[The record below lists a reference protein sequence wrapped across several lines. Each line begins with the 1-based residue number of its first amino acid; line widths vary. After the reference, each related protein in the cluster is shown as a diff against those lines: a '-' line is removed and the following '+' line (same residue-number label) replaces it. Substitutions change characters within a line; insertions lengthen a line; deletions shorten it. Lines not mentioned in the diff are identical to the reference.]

1 MGKYIPINSEN
12 FEGNNILFSS
22 DRILLRA
29 KKDSLFLFGSK
40 SISLNSDGT
49 INIDSKSEFIV
60 NSPKIYLG
68 INSVNEKEP
77 ILLGDKTYKLLEK
90 IINTLDSLSSDISNV
105 ISTPTG
111 TNIPQL
117 SIAGSK
123 MKGKISTL
131 RNMLSEIKSKKG
143 FIE

>member
-1 MGKYIPINSEN
+1 MGKYIPLNSEN

-22 DRILLRA
+22 DRILFKA
-29 KKDSLFLFGSK
+29 KRDSLFLFGNK

-49 INIDSKSEFIV
+49 LNFDSKSEFIV

-77 ILLGDKTYKLLEK
+77 LLLGDKTYKLLDK
-90 IINTLDSLSSDISNV
+90 IINILESLSTDISTV

-111 TNIPQL
+111 TTIPHL
-117 SIAGSK
+117 SIAGNK
-123 MKGKISTL
+123 IKGKIPTL

-143 FIE
+143 FVE